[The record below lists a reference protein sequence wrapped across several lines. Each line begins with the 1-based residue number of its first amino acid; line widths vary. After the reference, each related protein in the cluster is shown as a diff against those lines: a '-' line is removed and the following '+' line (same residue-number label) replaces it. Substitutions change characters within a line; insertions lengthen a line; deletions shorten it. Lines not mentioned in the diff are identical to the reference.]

1 MKKYNQQYTRM
12 GGRYNSPYPQYP
24 SGKRRKRHNRI
35 IPLLLIIL
43 MLLVLI
49 GHTMWQKVFVR
60 PELPVSRD
68 EQTEAVS
75 PGFNSQMDAV
85 QSGDLPPDGDTIDY
99 GEGIRPRQSGERKSD
114 DFYTVLV
121 LGRDTGGGGN
131 TDTMLLVSY
140 DVTNQ
145 KANVMSIPRDTMI
158 NVPWDVK
165 KINSVYSYFGGG
177 EKGIQQVYKEVSQLV
192 GFEPDFKVV
201 VEWDAVK
208 NIVDA
213 IGGVWFDNPY
223 PMDYHD
229 PKQNLVIEQEQ
240 GYRLLTGEDAMQ
252 VIRWRA
258 NDNDSPYGYRKKN
271 GGIGD
276 DGRIKLQQ
284 DFLKAMFRQM
294 LTIQNVRN
302 LNKIAKVCEENV
314 DTDLTFQ
321 NILWFAQK
329 AFMGG
334 LGMEDID
341 FFTMPWYGTSVWSR
355 SYKQNLS
362 YVCPQGSKLLEI
374 VNTKLSPFV
383 AEFELSD
390 LDIMSV
396 RSNGTLRS
404 STGYVEDREATKV
417 RQD

>member
-1 MKKYNQQYTRM
+1 L
-12 GGRYNSPYPQYP
+12 
-24 SGKRRKRHNRI
+24 I
-35 IPLLLIIL
+35 LIIL
-43 MLLVLI
+43 MLLGLI
-49 GHTMWQKVFVR
+49 GHTLWQRIFVR
-60 PELPVSRD
+60 PMVSAG
-68 EQTEAVS
+68 EITETESIS
-75 PGFNSQMDAV
+75 PNAGRMDAV
-85 QSGDLPPDGDTIDY
+85 QIGDLPPDGDTIDY
-99 GEGIRPRQSGERKSD
+99 GEGIRPRQSGLRKSE
-114 DFYTVLV
+114 DFYTILV

-131 TDTMLLVSY
+131 TDTMLLASY
-140 DVTNQ
+140 DVANQ

-192 GFEPDFKVV
+192 GFEPDFKIV
-201 VEWDAVK
+201 VEWDAVGK
-208 NIVDA
+208 IVDA

-229 PKQNLVIEQEQ
+229 PKQDLVIEQEQ
-240 GYRLLTGEDAMQ
+240 GYRLLSGSDAMQ

-276 DGRIKLQQ
+276 DGRIELQQ
-284 DFLKAMFRQM
+284 NFLKALFRQM

-302 LNKIAKVCEENV
+302 INKIAKVCAENV
-314 DTDLTFQ
+314 DTDLSMQ
-321 NILWFAQK
+321 NMLWFLQK

-334 LGMEDID
+334 LGMEDVN
-341 FFTMPWYGTSVWSR
+341 FFTMPYYGASAWSR
-355 SYKQNLS
+355 SYNQNLS
-362 YVCPQGSKLLEI
+362 YVCPQGSKLLEA
-374 VNTKLSPFV
+374 VNTKLSPFIE
-383 AEFELSD
+383 EFDLSD

-396 RSNGTLRS
+396 KSNGTLRS

-417 RQD
+417 PQKK

>member
-12 GGRYNSPYPQYP
+12 GGRYNSMYTPYT
-24 SGKRRKRHNRI
+24 STRKRRGGRI
-35 IPLLLIIL
+35 FPLLLIIL

-49 GHTMWQKVFVR
+49 GHTLWQRLFVR
-60 PELPVSRD
+60 PVLPSTREADV
-68 EQTEAVS
+68 EAVS
-75 PGFNSQMDAV
+75 PNSRMDAV
-85 QSGDLPPDGDTIDY
+85 QAGDLPPDGDTIDY
-99 GEGIRPRQSGERKSD
+99 GEGIRPRQDGVRKSE
-114 DFYTVLV
+114 DFYTLLI

-145 KANVMSIPRDTMI
+145 KAHVMSIPRDTMI

-177 EKGIQQVYKEVSQLV
+177 ERGIQQVYKEVSQLV
-192 GFEPDFKVV
+192 GFQPDFKIVI
-201 VEWDAVK
+201 EWDAVEK
-208 NIVDA
+208 IVDA

-229 PKQNLVIEQEQ
+229 PKQDLVIEQEQ
-240 GYRLLTGEDAMQ
+240 GYRLLTGSDAMQ

-258 NDNDSPYGYRKKN
+258 NDNDSPYGYRKRN

-276 DGRIKLQQ
+276 AGRMELQQ
-284 DFLKAMFRQM
+284 DFLKALFRQM

-302 LNKIAKVCEENV
+302 INKIAKVCEENV

-321 NILWFAQK
+321 NMLWFLQK

-334 LGMEDID
+334 LGMEDIE
-341 FFTMPWYGTSVWSR
+341 FFTMPWYGVSVWSR
-355 SYKQNLS
+355 SYNQNLS
-362 YVCPQGSKLLEI
+362 YVCPQASKLLEI

-383 AEFELSD
+383 DEFDMSD

-417 RQD
+417 RKD

>member
-12 GGRYNSPYPQYP
+12 GGRYNSVYPQYP

-68 EQTEAVS
+68 DETEAVS

-192 GFEPDFKVV
+192 GFQPDFKVV
-201 VEWDAVK
+201 VEWDAVEK
-208 NIVDA
+208 IVDA

-229 PKQNLVIEQEQ
+229 PKQNLVIEQEP
-240 GYRLLTGEDAMQ
+240 GYRLLTGNDAMQ

-284 DFLKAMFRQM
+284 DFLKATFRQV

>member
-1 MKKYNQQYTRM
+1 MKKYSQQYTRM
-12 GGRYNSPYPQYP
+12 GGRYNPVYPQYAP
-24 SGKRRKRHNRI
+24 KRRRRKNNRI

-49 GHTMWQKVFVR
+49 AHTMWQKVFVR
-60 PELPVSRD
+60 PEIPASRD
-68 EQTEAVS
+68 DETAAVS
-75 PGFNSQMDAV
+75 PSANGQMDAV

-192 GFEPDFKVV
+192 GFQPDFKVV

-284 DFLKAMFRQM
+284 DFLKAMFRQV

-321 NILWFAQK
+321 NMLWFAQK

-341 FFTMPWYGTSVWSR
+341 FFTMPWYGASVWSR

-374 VNTKLSPFV
+374 VNTKLSPF
-383 AEFELSD
+383 AADFEMSD

-404 STGYVEDREATKV
+404 STGHVEDREATKV

>member
-1 MKKYNQQYTRM
+1 MKKYSQQYTRM
-12 GGRYNSPYPQYP
+12 GGKYNSMYPQYTP
-24 SGKRRKRHNRI
+24 FRRKKRHRI
-35 IPLLLIIL
+35 LPLILIIL

-49 GHTMWQKVFVR
+49 GHTLWQKVFVR
-60 PELPVSRD
+60 PTLPVGYSEETETVSSRTSD
-68 EQTEAVS
+68 R
-75 PGFNSQMDAV
+75 MDAI
-85 QSGDLPPDGDTIDY
+85 QSGDFPPDGDTIDY
-99 GEGIRPRQSGERKSD
+99 GEGIRPQQSGLRKSE
-114 DFYTVLV
+114 DFYTVLI

-131 TDTMLLVSY
+131 TDTMLLLSY

-192 GFEPDFKVV
+192 GFQPDFKIV
-201 VEWDAVK
+201 VEWEAVGK
-208 NIVDA
+208 IVDA

-229 PKQNLVIEQEQ
+229 PKQDLVIEQEQ
-240 GYRLLTGEDAMQ
+240 GYRLLTGSDAMQ

-258 NDNDSPYGYRKKN
+258 NDNDSPYGYRKRN

-276 DGRIKLQQ
+276 AGRMELQQ
-284 DFLKAMFRQM
+284 NFLKALFRQM

-302 LNKIAKVCEENV
+302 INKIAKVCEETI

-321 NILWFAQK
+321 NMLWFLQK

-334 LGMEDID
+334 LGMDDIE
-341 FFTMPWYGTSVWSR
+341 FFTMPWYGVSVWSR
-355 SYKQNLS
+355 SYNQNLS
-362 YVCPQGSKLLEI
+362 YVCPKASDLLEI
-374 VNTKLSPFV
+374 VNTRLSPFL
-383 AEFELSD
+383 AEFDMSD

-417 RQD
+417 HQD

>member
-12 GGRYNSPYPQYP
+12 GGRYNSVYPQYP

-68 EQTEAVS
+68 DETEAVS

-192 GFEPDFKVV
+192 GFQPDFKAV
-201 VEWDAVK
+201 VEWDAVEK
-208 NIVDA
+208 IVDA

-229 PKQNLVIEQEQ
+229 PKQNLVIEQEP
-240 GYRLLTGEDAMQ
+240 GYRLLTGNDAMQ

-284 DFLKAMFRQM
+284 DFLKAMFRQV

>member
-1 MKKYNQQYTRM
+1 MKRQQYTRM
-12 GGRYNSPYPQYP
+12 GGRYNPVYPQYVP
-24 SGKRRKRHNRI
+24 VRRKKRSRVL
-35 IPLLLIIL
+35 PLLLIIL
-43 MLLVLI
+43 MLLALI
-49 GHTMWQKVFVR
+49 GHTLWQKMFVR
-60 PELPVSRD
+60 PVVSTG
-68 EQTEAVS
+68 EITETESIS
-75 PGFNSQMDAV
+75 PNSGRLDAV
-85 QSGDLPPDGDTIDY
+85 QFGELPPDGDTIDY
-99 GEGIRPRQSGERKSD
+99 GEGIRPRQSGLRKSE

-131 TDTMLLVSY
+131 TDTMLLASY
-140 DVTNQ
+140 DVANQ

-192 GFEPDFKVV
+192 GFQPDYKIV
-201 VEWDAVK
+201 VEWDAVGA
-208 NIVDA
+208 IVDA

-240 GYRLLTGEDAMQ
+240 GYRLLTGDDAMQ

-258 NDNDSPYGYRKKN
+258 NDNDSPYGYQKRN

-284 DFLKAMFRQM
+284 SFLKALFRQM
-294 LTIQNVRN
+294 LTVQNVRN
-302 LNKIAKVCEENV
+302 INKIAKVCEETV
-314 DTDLTFQ
+314 DTDLTLQ
-321 NILWFAQK
+321 NMLWFLQK

-334 LGMEDID
+334 LGMEDVE
-341 FFTMPWYGTSVWSR
+341 FFTMPYYNTSAWSR
-355 SYKQNLS
+355 SYNQNLS
-362 YVCPQGSKLLEI
+362 YVCPQGSKLLEV
-374 VNTKLSPFV
+374 VNNQLSPFIE
-383 AEFELSD
+383 EFDLSD

-396 RSNGTLRS
+396 RSSGALRS
-404 STGYVEDREATKV
+404 STGYVEDREAAKPP
-417 RQD
+417 QK

>member
-12 GGRYNSPYPQYP
+12 GGRYNPVYPQYP
-24 SGKRRKRHNRI
+24 SAQRRRRHNRI

-68 EQTEAVS
+68 DEAEAVS

-192 GFEPDFKVV
+192 GFQPDFKAV
-201 VEWDAVK
+201 VEWDAVEK
-208 NIVDA
+208 IVDA

-229 PKQNLVIEQEQ
+229 PKQDLVIEQEP
-240 GYRLLTGEDAMQ
+240 GYRLLTGNDAMQ

-284 DFLKAMFRQM
+284 DFLKAMFRQV

-362 YVCPQGSKLLEI
+362 YVCPQGSKLLEV

-383 AEFELSD
+383 AEFEMSD

>member
-12 GGRYNSPYPQYP
+12 GGRYNSVYPMYQP
-24 SGKRRKRHNRI
+24 VRRKKRSRV

-43 MLLVLI
+43 MLLALI
-49 GHTMWQKVFVR
+49 GHTLWQRMFIR
-60 PELPVSRD
+60 PVVSLDDGTSEENVDFSGADRIG
-68 EQTEAVS
+68 AI
-75 PGFNSQMDAV
+75 
-85 QSGDLPPDGDTIDY
+85 QSGDFPTQEDTLDY
-99 GEGIRPRQSGERKSD
+99 GEGIRPVKSGLRKSE
-114 DFYTVLV
+114 DFYTLLV

-131 TDTMLLVSY
+131 TDTMLLGSY

-145 KANVMSIPRDTMI
+145 KAYVMSIPRDTMI

-165 KINSVYSYFGGG
+165 KINSVYSYYGGG
-177 EKGIQQVYKEVSQLV
+177 QKGIQEVYKEVSQLV
-192 GFEPDFKVV
+192 GFEPDFKMV
-201 VEWDAVK
+201 VEWEAVGK
-208 NIVDA
+208 IVDA

-240 GYRLLTGEDAMQ
+240 GYRLLTGDDAMQ

-276 DGRIKLQQ
+276 SGRIELQQ
-284 DFLKAMFRQM
+284 NFLKALFRQM

-302 LNKIAKVCEENV
+302 INKIAKVCEETV
-314 DTDLTFQ
+314 DTDLTLQ
-321 NILWFAQK
+321 NMLWFAQK

-334 LGMEDID
+334 LGMEDIE
-341 FFTMPWYGTSVWSR
+341 FFTMPWYGASVWSR

-362 YVCPQGSKLLEI
+362 YVCPQSSKLLEA

-383 AEFELSD
+383 KEFELSD

-404 STGYVEDREATKV
+404 STGYVEDREALKV
-417 RQD
+417 HQD